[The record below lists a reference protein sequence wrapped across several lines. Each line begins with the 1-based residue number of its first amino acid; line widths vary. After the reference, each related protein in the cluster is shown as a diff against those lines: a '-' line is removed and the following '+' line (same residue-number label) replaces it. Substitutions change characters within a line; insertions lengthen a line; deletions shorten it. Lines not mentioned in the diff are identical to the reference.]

1 MQHLQI
7 AYELGVIMIGFA
19 TLVIAGFWAFRT
31 REAYLRDFCILYA
44 LFTLLMVI
52 EVSKKYLSL
61 NVADYSAE
69 TWYAISGAYQ
79 LVNLAV
85 IVATIHF
92 LLGVYQFQFRKVATL
107 VFLALMVICE
117 VLLFSPFGT
126 ILEAQKNTI
135 HLGTGF
141 RMVAGWYIASF
152 TFALVIGY
160 TFFRRIWRTDKR
172 TFVLGLL
179 IFATVG
185 YVESLLNSIAV
196 FRSQVTIRTAESN
209 FLFSSIPFALY
220 GAFIII
226 YFLGFYVP
234 PSLLTEGPTEAFLRK
249 YAITER
255 ECEII
260 QKVIQGKSNADIA
273 SELVISLATVKTH
286 LHNIYTKIGVD
297 SRYDLLARVRTEQ

>member
-19 TLVIAGFWAFRT
+19 TLVITGFWAFRT

-44 LFTLLMVI
+44 LFTLLLVI

-61 NVADYSAE
+61 NVADYSNS

-79 LVNLAV
+79 VVNLAV
-85 IVATIHF
+85 IVAVIHF
-92 LLGVYQFQFRKVATL
+92 LLGIYQIRFRKVLTL
-107 VFLALMVICE
+107 VFLALMVVCD
-117 VLLFSPFGT
+117 VLLFTPFGT
-126 ILEAQKNTI
+126 TLEAEKNTI

-141 RMVAGWYIASF
+141 RIVAGWYIASF
-152 TFALVIGY
+152 TFALVLGF
-160 TFFRRIWRTDKR
+160 TFFRQIWRTDKR

-185 YVESLLNSIAV
+185 YAESLLNSIDV
-196 FRSQVTIRTAESN
+196 FRSPISVRTAESN
-209 FLFSSIPFALY
+209 FLFSSIPYGLY
-220 GAFIII
+220 GAFIMI
-226 YFLGFYVP
+226 YFLGFYGSP
-234 PSLLTEGPTEAFLRK
+234 PIVTEGPSEAFLRK

-255 ECEII
+255 EQEII
-260 QKVIQGKSNADIA
+260 LKVIQGKSNADIA
-273 SELVISLATVKTH
+273 GELVISLATVKTH

-297 SRYDLLARVRTEQ
+297 SRYDLLARVRTDQ